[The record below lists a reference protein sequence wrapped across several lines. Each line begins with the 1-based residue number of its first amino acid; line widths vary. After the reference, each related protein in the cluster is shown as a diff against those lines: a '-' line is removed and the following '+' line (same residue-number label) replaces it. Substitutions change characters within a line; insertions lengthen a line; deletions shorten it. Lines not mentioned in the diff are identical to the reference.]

1 MEDCRCVMKSE
12 IDHIKTDILD
22 IRATAKEQSKDML
35 SMRDSHTETKIY
47 IRQIQDSQA
56 VMAKETKD
64 SLSLMAR
71 ETKESLGVMAKE
83 SKESQAA
90 QAKETKDNQIAMMK
104 VITEIKDEPIRNFKY
119 YKMVGWAFAI
129 TYVLGTIFG
138 IVKTVAPQL
147 VK

>member
-1 MEDCRCVMKSE
+1 MESE
-12 IDHIKTDILD
+12 INHIKLDILD

-56 VMAKETKD
+56 
-64 SLSLMAR
+64 LM
-71 ETKESLGVMAKE
+71 S
-83 SKESQAA
+83 
-90 QAKETKDNQIAMMK
+90 KETKDNQVAMMK
-104 VITEIKDEPIRNFKY
+104 ALSEMKDEPIKNFKY

-138 IVKTVAPQL
+138 ILKTVYPKLIQ
-147 VK
+147 

>member
-47 IRQIQDSQA
+47 IRQIQDSQ
-56 VMAKETKD
+56 V
-64 SLSLMAR
+64 
-71 ETKESLGVMAKE
+71 VMAKE

-104 VITEIKDEPIRNFKY
+104 AITEIKDEPIRNFKY